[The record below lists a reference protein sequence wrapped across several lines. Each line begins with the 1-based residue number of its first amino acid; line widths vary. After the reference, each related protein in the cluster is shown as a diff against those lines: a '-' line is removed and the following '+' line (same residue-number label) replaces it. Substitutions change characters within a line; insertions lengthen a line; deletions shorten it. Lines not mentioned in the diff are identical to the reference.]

1 MKSKKAVSLSIETVI
16 ILILAVLALLVLLFI
31 FSSGMRQ
38 IVTDILDKIKSV
50 TGLWKAVGI
59 E

>member
-1 MKSKKAVSLSIETVI
+1 MKSKKAVSLSIETIV

-31 FSSGMRQ
+31 FSSGMRS
-38 IVTDILDKIKSV
+38 IIAEIFDKIKSV
-50 TGLWKAVGI
+50 TGLWKATAI